1 MEEADQGL
9 IAAVRERLERS
20 ADPSQ
25 AAAMQAY
32 MKVAMPFAGVRA
44 PAQQRIFREV
54 FAAHPLAS
62 FDAWR
67 ATILTLARE
76 ARVREERYAA
86 IALAE
91 VRRYQPHQTL
101 AALPIYEELIVSGA
115 WWDLVDGPA
124 VHGVGGLHRR
134 FPEPMAEVLRRWST
148 ADDRWLRRTA
158 ILAQTQ
164 HKAAT
169 DDVLLNRC
177 IEPNLRDRDF
187 FIRKA
192 IGWALREYAK
202 TRPQSVR
209 EFVRA
214 HGDALSPL
222 SRREALKHLGDI
234 EEG

>member
-1 MEEADQGL
+1 MEEANREL
-9 IAAVRERLERS
+9 IAALRERLERQ
-20 ADPSQ
+20 ADPRQ
-25 AAAMQAY
+25 AEAMQAY
-32 MKVAMPFAGVRA
+32 MKCAMPFAGVRA

-54 FAAHPLAS
+54 FAAHRLAS
-62 FDAWR
+62 FGAWR

-76 ARVREERYAA
+76 ARVREERYVA

-91 VRRYQPHQTL
+91 ARRYQEYQTL

-124 VHGVGGLHRR
+124 IHGVGGLHRG
-134 FPEPMAEVLRRWST
+134 FPEPMADVLRRWSV
-148 ADDRWLRRTA
+148 ADDRWLRRAA

-169 DDVLLNRC
+169 DEALLVAC
-177 IEPNLRDRDF
+177 IEPNLRDPDF

-202 TRPQSVR
+202 TRPEAVR
-209 EFVRA
+209 EYVRT
-214 HGDALSPL
+214 HEEALSPL
-222 SRREALKHLGDI
+222 SRREALKHLV
-234 EEG
+234 EASTA